1 VYTRLPTWGA
11 FLCACLLRC
20 VCNLARIPMRTT
32 ISVLCCVFAIVRTSS
47 CVQLYLCCAACI
59 QSRVH
64 PHAYTSTSQHA
75 QTSNRIFLSTLIIAS
90 VSMHTIARIAS
101 THSLDRIASKQI
113 HSRPP
118 AHARAIAPPATVP
131 LATTVP
137 IRPPW
142 NGSLLATVGVL
153 LCGGCR
159 STRRRQNALPYAF
172 ELQNFTVEVLTFIAS
187 CYNEVVTCPCYEY
200 SSTPACY

>member
-1 VYTRLPTWGA
+1 MGGVSVCVSA
-11 FLCACLLRC
+11 ALCMQSCAHSHAYNYICVVLR
-20 VCNLARIPMRTT
+20 VCDRAYIPMRTT
-32 ISVLCCVFAIVRTSS
+32 ISVLCCVYTIARTSP
-47 CVQLYLCCAACI
+47 CVHIYIATCERTFKTI
-59 QSRVH
+59 R
-64 PHAYTSTSQHA
+64 PHLHA

-90 VSMHTIARIAS
+90 LSMHTIARIAS

-159 STRRRQNALPYAF
+159 STRRRQNADPYAPANF
-172 ELQNFTVEVLTFIAS
+172 LQKSFKHFSPSSKGSLWNPLTF
-187 CYNEVVTCPCYEY
+187 
-200 SSTPACY
+200 